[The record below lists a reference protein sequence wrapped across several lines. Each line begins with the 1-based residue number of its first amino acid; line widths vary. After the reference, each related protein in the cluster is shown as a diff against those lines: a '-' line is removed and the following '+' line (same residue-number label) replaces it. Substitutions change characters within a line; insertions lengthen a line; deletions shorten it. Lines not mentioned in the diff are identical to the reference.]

1 VRFCCGK
8 EGNRVEDVV
17 DWVIRN
23 GPSIN
28 GLAWRR
34 QDSSGSRLG
43 QVAGSGEH
51 GSHYYAT
58 MKCGI

>member
-1 VRFCCGK
+1 MEV
-8 EGNRVEDVV
+8 VV

-34 QDSSGSRLG
+34 LDSSGSRMG

-51 GSHYYAT
+51 GGHFYAT
-58 MKCGI
+58 MKCSI

>member
-1 VRFCCGK
+1 MD
-8 EGNRVEDVV
+8 DVV
-17 DWVIRN
+17 DWVKRN

-34 QDSSGSRLG
+34 LDLSGSRLG
-43 QVAGSGEH
+43 QVAGCGER
-51 GSHYYAT
+51 GSHFYAP